1 MFLIAQEMAKSK
13 IFTVSVIFLTCW
25 YDVYYTRFFLLSLF
39 VPGPAQNSSVIPF
52 MVRDVVGRDS
62 PGFGCNF
69 ENTWKMPLEDTKY

>member
-52 MVRDVVGRDS
+52 MVRDVVEARYGPRLAE
-62 PGFGCNF
+62 P
-69 ENTWKMPLEDTKY
+69 PLLDRSQL